1 MNYYVKIADDEI
13 HVNFMLLVEFT
24 FQFIM
29 RDALGAQRRNNT
41 IPEKSRIVVYVLSTL
56 SRISY
61 CVL

>member
-13 HVNFMLLVEFT
+13 HFNFMLLVEFT

-41 IPEKSRIVVYVLSTL
+41 IPAKE
-56 SRISY
+56 
-61 CVL
+61 